1 MNIVLAVL
9 ILGGI
14 ILFHELGHFIVAK
27 MNHIT
32 VKEFSMGLGPKLF
45 SFKKKETQ
53 YSLRLIPLGGYCM
66 MLSEDEEENENDENS
81 FDKKSICSYLSFL
94 HNTFKPKTARRKIAT
109 LKAFTHYLMIEEVI
123 ENSPFDKIDTSFRE
137 PTVLPKTIPLKTIE
151 NIMTAAY
158 VHLRSA
164 STDYEKKSAIRDVA
178 VLELLFATGARVS
191 EICMLTSDTVNMFD
205 HTVKFYGKG
214 SKERIIQIENP
225 NVQKSIENYHQLFE
239 QEISA
244 CGYFFVNK
252 LHNRLNE
259 QSVRSMINKYA
270 SLIKCDI
277 HITPHMFRHSFAT
290 FLLEE
295 DVDIRYI
302 QKLLGHSSISTTQIY
317 THVSMSKQKEI
328 LSTKH
333 PRNKIKVNDE

>member
-1 MNIVLAVL
+1 MFDLSIQSVAFLSYCKDRKVLSDKTIKAYGTDLSQFEVY
-9 ILGGI
+9 
-14 ILFHELGHFIVAK
+14 
-27 MNHIT
+27 
-32 VKEFSMGLGPKLF
+32 SQGL
-45 SFKKKETQ
+45 
-53 YSLRLIPLGGYCM
+53 
-66 MLSEDEEENENDENS
+66 
-81 FDKKSICSYLSFL
+81 FDKKTICNYLSFL
-94 HNTFKPKTARRKIAT
+94 HKTFKPKTARRKIAT
-109 LKAFTHYLMIEEVI
+109 LKAFTHYLMTEDIIET
-123 ENSPFDKIDTSFRE
+123 SPFDKIDVSFRE
-137 PTVLPKTIPLKTIE
+137 PAVLPKTIPLKTIE
-151 NIMTAAY
+151 AILAAAY
-158 VHLRSA
+158 VQLRSA
-164 STDYEKKSAIRDVA
+164 STDYEKKSAARDVA

-191 EICMLTSDTVNMFD
+191 EICMLTSEAVNMFD

-225 NVQKSIENYHQLFE
+225 NVQKSIENYQQLFE
-239 QEISA
+239 HEISA

-259 QSVRSMINKYA
+259 QSVRSMVNKYA
-270 SLIKCDI
+270 LLVKSNI

-302 QKLLGHSSISTTQIY
+302 QKLLGHSSIATTQIY

-333 PRNKIKVNDE
+333 PRNKIIVNDR